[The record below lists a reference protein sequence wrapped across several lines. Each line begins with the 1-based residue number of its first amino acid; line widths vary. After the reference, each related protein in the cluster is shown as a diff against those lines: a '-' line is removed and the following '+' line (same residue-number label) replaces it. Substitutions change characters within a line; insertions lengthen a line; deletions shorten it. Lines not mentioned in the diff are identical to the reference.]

1 MPRTERPPIR
11 MSPPVGCSRPAI
23 MRSSVVLPQPDGP
36 SRTRY
41 SPSRQTRLMP
51 STAAVA
57 PPNDFRTSR
66 TSTSAIQA
74 LLRAA
79 DQPLAAPALE
89 DRLDLLLGV
98 GHRLFGLALA
108 AGGRR
113 HHGGQDVLVE
123 NLADRGARRTR
134 GADIAAS
141 CCCVVHK
148 LWLFGRVRLER
159 VAVQPA
165 PRREQAV
172 LGLGAGIDRELIE
185 LRLIGDVVH
194 VVDEVEQELLGDVL
208 VFGKFR
214 RSEETT

>member
-23 MRSSVVLPQPDGP
+23 MRSSVVLPHPDGP

-79 DQPLAAPALE
+79 DQPLAAPSVAE
-89 DRLDLLLGV
+89 PLDLLPGA

-123 NLADRGARRTR
+123 NLADRGARRTLV
-134 GADIAAS
+134 ADIDAPGG
-141 CCCVVHK
+141 CVLQK
-148 LWLFGRVRLER
+148 L
-159 VAVQPA
+159 
-165 PRREQAV
+165 
-172 LGLGAGIDRELIE
+172 
-185 LRLIGDVVH
+185 
-194 VVDEVEQELLGDVL
+194 
-208 VFGKFR
+208 
-214 RSEETT
+214 